1 MMQNEAIFERNE
13 FMVSSFLFLVK
24 SKEGNQSLLTS
35 AATIWLSGAIG
46 ERRPTFEDP
55 PTPGFGAAG
64 EDEDPPSPRLWR
76 AGEDES
82 GQGNA
87 KPSFPRPGLLSGAC
101 RLQNRDWV

>member
-64 EDEDPPSPRLWR
+64 EDEDENEH
-76 AGEDES
+76 EDES

-87 KPSFPRPGLLSGAC
+87 KPSFPRAGLLSRAYT
-101 RLQNRDWV
+101 LQNRD

>member
-64 EDEDPPSPRLWR
+64 EDEDENEH
-76 AGEDES
+76 EDES